1 MKSIRVTDF
10 NNCKCQRKIT
20 KLFYFNIVSGKLD
33 FFIYIYM
40 NIVLTNKYNKK
51 LQSSGALNIKET
63 SVYKQEDNL
72 KNNK

>member
-1 MKSIRVTDF
+1 
-10 NNCKCQRKIT
+10 
-20 KLFYFNIVSGKLD
+20 
-33 FFIYIYM
+33 M